1 MTRRVF
7 LLAGAGF
14 SAPKRG
20 PIALGSLDR
29 VTILRRVEPEYP
41 PEALKRRIH
50 GKVRLTILVGEDG
63 MVRQARVISGH
74 PLLVAA
80 AVKALRFWLFQPIH
94 LNGSPVE
101 FYAPLEIR
109 FTLPRSAPLKKAGT
123 PAPRDRNT
131 C

>member
-7 LLAGAGF
+7 LLAGAGV

-41 PEALKRRIH
+41 PEALKRRIR
-50 GKVRLTILVGEDG
+50 GRVRLRILVGEDG
-63 MVRQARVISGH
+63 TVREARVISGH

-80 AVKALRFWLFQPIH
+80 AVKAVRFWLFKPMRF
-94 LNGSPVE
+94 NGLPVE

-109 FTLPRSAPLKKAGT
+109 FTLPRSLPLKKAGT
-123 PAPRDRNT
+123 LAPRDRNI